1 MPLRK
6 ERSPQPERPPV
17 KESDIDAVISKGG
30 ALAPVAPKK
39 GKQKNYPLYFMRPDM
54 RERIDAA
61 RGKAGGIRPPSVNEW
76 INAAI
81 LEKLAK
87 DE

>member
-1 MPLRK
+1 
-6 ERSPQPERPPV
+6 
-17 KESDIDAVISKGG
+17 
-30 ALAPVAPKK
+30 VAPTK

-61 RGKAGGIRPPSVNEW
+61 RSKAGGIRPPSVNEW
-76 INAAI
+76 INEAI